1 MDITKE
7 LQDTKTKQAQIV
19 DKINILEQQK
29 QQLFQEA
36 LKLEGAIRLLK
47 RLDGAKA
54 EGVDE

>member
-1 MDITKE
+1 MDIAKE

-29 QQLFQEA
+29 QQLLQEA
-36 LKLEGAIRLLK
+36 LKLEGEIRLLK

>member
-1 MDITKE
+1 LDIAKE

-29 QQLFQEA
+29 QQLLQEA
-36 LKLEGAIRLLK
+36 LKLEGEIRLLK

-54 EGVDE
+54 K